1 MSKEEMKQTPAQV
14 KAAEVRYGSDI
25 LMISAEKSFQLC
37 RKYCIIIPSLMV
49 GRGERT
55 TCSLRRLTRQKVF
68 GFIPETF
75 FLQRQNSAKPEFQ
88 TGNSTSVGQNR
99 TKETA

>member
-1 MSKEEMKQTPAQV
+1 MKQTPAQV

-55 TCSLRRLTRQKVF
+55 TCSLRRLTRQIVS
-68 GFIPETF
+68 GFSCRGL
-75 FLQRQNSAKPEFQ
+75 FLCGFEQ
-88 TGNSTSVGQNR
+88 VGVKNG
-99 TKETA
+99 

>member
-1 MSKEEMKQTPAQV
+1 MIGKMMSKEEMKQTPAQV

-75 FLQRQNSAKPEFQ
+75 FMRI
-88 TGNSTSVGQNR
+88 
-99 TKETA
+99 

>member
-1 MSKEEMKQTPAQV
+1 
-14 KAAEVRYGSDI
+14 
-25 LMISAEKSFQLC
+25 
-37 RKYCIIIPSLMV
+37 MV

-75 FLQRQNSAKPEFQ
+75 LCGFEQ
-88 TGNSTSVGQNR
+88 VGVKNG
-99 TKETA
+99 